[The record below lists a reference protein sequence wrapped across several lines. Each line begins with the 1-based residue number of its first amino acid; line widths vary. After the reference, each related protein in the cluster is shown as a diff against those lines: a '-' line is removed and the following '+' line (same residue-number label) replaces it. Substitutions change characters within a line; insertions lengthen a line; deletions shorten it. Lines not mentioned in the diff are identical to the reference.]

1 MKLKK
6 GNKRMRFFKITFMI
20 MVLVVMVSCSNEP
33 ESEEPAE
40 NDQPVEEELTGYVL
54 HIEEKR
60 FLMIETEDESV
71 YKELE
76 GLTMEEMLQ
85 GDPDVPLVYANYS
98 KTDELNKGDQIIV
111 DYDGVMT
118 FSIPG
123 QINAS
128 KVTQIK

>member
-1 MKLKK
+1 
-6 GNKRMRFFKITFMI
+6 MRFFKIIFMVI
-20 MVLVVMVSCSNEP
+20 FLAVMVSCSNEP
-33 ESEEPAE
+33 KSEEPAE
-40 NDQPVEEELTGYVL
+40 NDKPIEEELTGYVL
-54 HIEEKR
+54 HVDEKR

-85 GDPDVPLVYANYS
+85 GDPDVPLIYANYS

-111 DYDGVMT
+111 GYDGVMT

>member
-1 MKLKK
+1 
-6 GNKRMRFFKITFMI
+6 MRLFKIIFM
-20 MVLVVMVSCSNEP
+20 VMILAVMASCS
-33 ESEEPAE
+33 SEPA
-40 NDQPVEEELTGYVL
+40 PEESDEGEEVMEEKLTGYVL
-54 HIEEKR
+54 HVEEKR
-60 FLMIETEDESV
+60 FLMIDTEDESV

-85 GDPDVPLVYANYS
+85 GDPDTPLVYVNHS
-98 KTDELNKGDQIIV
+98 NIDELNKGDQIIV

-128 KVTQIK
+128 QVTQVE